1 MKALKQWLN
10 KDVKPTTK
18 ENTYTPAMGVND
30 AKRKQYFTT
39 YNVELMQEIRRIKLN
54 EDARV

>member
-54 EDARV
+54 QL